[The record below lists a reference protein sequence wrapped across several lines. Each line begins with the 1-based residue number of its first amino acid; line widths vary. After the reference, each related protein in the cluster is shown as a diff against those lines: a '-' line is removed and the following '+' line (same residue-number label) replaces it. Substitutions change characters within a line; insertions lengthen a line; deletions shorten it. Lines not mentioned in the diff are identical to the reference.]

1 MSPTSRERF
10 AAVVRTEP
18 VDLGLACLLIAA
30 QADPALDI
38 RAAQAE
44 LDRLARSVDPRRPPV
59 EALRGVLAGFTGD
72 ARDYAD
78 LRSSL
83 LPEVLRRRA
92 GLPILLSVVWLEVA
106 RRCGMPADGIGLP
119 GHFVVRVGGGYVHN
133 YVHNYVDPFAG
144 GARLDVS
151 GVPAPYLRPWDAAEM
166 LLRILSNIRAWAG
179 HSTDRARTRLWAVE
193 LSLLLPHHPVDLRRE
208 RGVLLVAGGDFAGGA
223 RELVGYAELVAAADP
238 AAAERAREQAGAA
251 RARLN

>member
-1 MSPTSRERF
+1 
-10 AAVVRTEP
+10 VVRTEP

-44 LDRLARSVDPRRPPV
+44 LDRLARSVDPKRPPV

>member
-1 MSPTSRERF
+1 MSPTSREHF
-10 AAVVRTEP
+10 AAVVRTEL

-30 QADPALDI
+30 QADPALDT

-44 LDRLARSVDPRRPPV
+44 LERLARSVDPRRPPV

-106 RRCGMPADGIGLP
+106 RRCGIPADGIRLP
-119 GHFVVRVGGGYVHN
+119 GHFVVRVGDN
-133 YVHNYVDPFAG
+133 YVDNYVDPFAG

-151 GVPAPYLRPWDAAEM
+151 GVPAPYLRPWDAAEWANASYGPTVGTCVEASRRCGPRTPTRPRQLTSM
-166 LLRILSNIRAWAG
+166 RPHCSTSARSSGCGSHRRATRPRSRRRWQRWRRRRRISCAMWSSGRLPPPPSIP
-179 HSTDRARTRLWAVE
+179 ARR
-193 LSLLLPHHPVDLRRE
+193 D
-208 RGVLLVAGGDFAGGA
+208 
-223 RELVGYAELVAAADP
+223 
-238 AAAERAREQAGAA
+238 
-251 RARLN
+251 

>member
-1 MSPTSRERF
+1 MSPTSREHF
-10 AAVVRTEP
+10 AAVVRTEL

-30 QADPALDI
+30 QADPALDT

-44 LDRLARSVDPRRPPV
+44 LERLARSVDPRRPPV

-83 LPEVLRRRA
+83 LPDVLRRRA

-106 RRCGMPADGIGLP
+106 RRCGIPADGIGLP
-119 GHFVVRVGGGYVHN
+119 GHFVVRVGDN
-133 YVHNYVDPFAG
+133 YVDNYVDPFAG

-151 GVPAPYLRPWDAAEM
+151 GVPAPHLRPWDAAET

-179 HSTDRARTRLWAVE
+179 PAARPRTRSRPSSPPTPSPARWNGA
-193 LSLLLPHHPVDLRRE
+193 PA
-208 RGVLLVAGGDFAGGA
+208 RGGRSPRPRPGW
-223 RELVGYAELVAAADP
+223 
-238 AAAERAREQAGAA
+238 
-251 RARLN
+251 

>member
-18 VDLGLACLLIAA
+18 VDLGLACLLMAA
-30 QADPALDI
+30 QADPTLDI

-44 LDRLARSVDPRRPPV
+44 LDRLARSVDPKRPPV

-72 ARDYAD
+72 ACDYAD

-106 RRCGMPADGIGLP
+106 RRCGIPADGIGLP
-119 GHFVVRVGGGYVHN
+119 GHFIVRVGGG

-151 GVPAPYLRPWDAAEM
+151 GVPAPYLRPWDAAET

-223 RELVGYAELVAAADP
+223 RELVGYAELVAATDP

>member
-30 QADPALDI
+30 QADPTLDI

-83 LPEVLRRRA
+83 LPEVLCRRA

-106 RRCGMPADGIGLP
+106 RRCGIPADGIGLP
-119 GHFVVRVGGGYVHN
+119 GHFVVRVGDN
-133 YVHNYVDPFAG
+133 YVDNYVDPFAG
-144 GARLDVS
+144 GDRLDVS
-151 GVPAPYLRPWDAAEM
+151 GVPAPYLRPWDAAE
-166 LLRILSNIRAWAG
+166 RP
-179 HSTDRARTRLWAVE
+179 RTRSRPSSPPTPSPARWNGA
-193 LSLLLPHHPVDLRRE
+193 PA
-208 RGVLLVAGGDFAGGA
+208 RGGRSPRPRPGW
-223 RELVGYAELVAAADP
+223 
-238 AAAERAREQAGAA
+238 
-251 RARLN
+251 

>member
-1 MSPTSRERF
+1 MSPTSREHF
-10 AAVVRTEP
+10 AAVVRTEL

-30 QADPALDI
+30 QADPALDT

-44 LDRLARSVDPRRPPV
+44 LERLARSVDPRRPPV

-83 LPEVLRRRA
+83 LPDVLRRRA

-106 RRCGMPADGIGLP
+106 RRCGIPADGIGLP
-119 GHFVVRVGGGYVHN
+119 GHFVVRVGDN
-133 YVHNYVDPFAG
+133 YVDNYIDPFAG

-151 GVPAPYLRPWDAAEM
+151 GVPAPYLRPWDAAET

-179 HSTDRARTRLWAVE
+179 HSTGRARTRLWAVE

-223 RELVGYAELVAAADP
+223 RELLGYAELVAAADP